1 MGFMWGNTPVTG
13 ICWNG
18 NTGVSAMYNGQ
29 IVWPTGDL
37 LTMVLLDPFRTSN
50 ADYLKMRFV
59 TPGGEEIILQDGSG
73 TTASAS
79 AMVPPGSTAYFTA
92 NGAQGDT
99 TKYHVTALA
108 NSGFSG
114 VSSEN
119 WSNVTTT
126 FYSNP
131 NVETHGSAVLTAN
144 GSASAQA
151 TTHVSYKCSYGEGG
165 NSYSSTMSASG
176 FAPAY
181 TGSWN
186 SNSGR
191 AMYIPRGSRIGFSA
205 AGPSGNTYS
214 VDSTLSAISGAAIA
228 WDHRQVGSH
237 TLITG
242 YADRATAFRLNA
254 GRIKGITAHGVFV
267 ACGNANCTTWEP
279 SPRITA
285 FTSNLNTGFATGTYL
300 SGGNSA
306 QNSTALY
313 KIYGFASGSGMGSR
327 RTTSNTWVS
336 DTNTNKNYWYPF
348 NFTMVRNSAYASA
361 VFSSKRTA
369 AGSTN
374 NSEWMFYGRS
384 SNGSYRISNGT
395 YSLGGGNGATARI
408 YKAQGNVRDGNGQYG
423 ILCLDSTVA
432 TGVKAISQCSGVFTG
447 SGRLF

>member
-1 MGFMWGNTPVTG
+1 MSDSYFVTYGNNRLTFGGEAGSIAWAHVT
-13 ICWNG
+13 
-18 NTGVSAMYNGQ
+18 
-29 IVWPTGDL
+29 D
-37 LTMVLLDPFRTSN
+37 TMVLLNPYRTSN

-59 TPGGEEIILQDGSG
+59 TPGGDEIIIEDGSAG
-73 TTASAS
+73 NVSAS
-79 AMVPPGSTAYFTA
+79 AMVPVGSTAYFTA
-92 NGAQGDT
+92 NGFQGDAETT

-119 WSNVTTT
+119 WSNVTTM
-126 FYSNP
+126 FYSDP
-131 NVETHGSAVLTAN
+131 NVETHGSAVLTAT

-151 TTHVSYKCSYGEGG
+151 TTHMVYKCSYGEG
-165 NSYSSTMSASG
+165 NTYSSTMSASG

-186 SNSGR
+186 GNAGR
-191 AMYIPRGSRIGFSA
+191 AMWIPRGSRIGFSA
-205 AGPSGNTYS
+205 AGPSANTYS

-242 YADRATAFRLNA
+242 YADRTTAFRLNA
-254 GRIKGITAHGVFV
+254 GRIKGITAYGVFV
-267 ACGNANCTTWEP
+267 PCGNANCTTWEP
-279 SPRITA
+279 SPRITS
-285 FTSNLNTGFATGTYL
+285 FTSNLNTGFATNTYL

-313 KIYGFASGSGMGSR
+313 TIYGFASGSGMGSR

-336 DTNTNKNYWYPF
+336 DTNSNKNYWYPF
-348 NFTMVRNSAYASA
+348 NFSMVRNSAYASA
-361 VFSSKRTA
+361 VFSSKRTG

-374 NSEWMFYGRS
+374 NSEWMFYGRNA
-384 SNGSYRISNGT
+384 NGSYRVSNGT
-395 YSLGGGNGATARI
+395 YSLGGSNGATARI
-408 YKAQGNVRDGNGQYG
+408 YKTQGNVRDGNGQYG
-423 ILCLDSTVA
+423 ILCLDSTVSI
-432 TGVKAISQCSGVFTG
+432 GVKAISQCSGVFTG